1 MALTR
6 GRGGQRFSTN
16 IWPGFVDAMTALLM
30 VLMFVLTIFMI
41 VQFTLR
47 ETISTQDD
55 ELAALSQQ
63 VAGLAEALGLERDR
77 SAQLG
82 RDVNRLN
89 ASLEAASREAERQ
102 SALIATLRGEISDR
116 EAALAAASA
125 RISDFEAQVALLLSE
140 RDAAQAQA
148 AELGAERDRLLST
161 REALNLAIAK
171 ARSEIDAQAEAAR
184 LDAAR
189 RAALEA
195 LIADLRK
202 RDATQAARLGE
213 VEAALAQKAEALDAA
228 EAARLAEAAAAQAL
242 REKLK
247 GAEDELT
254 AMTLALEQERRKA
267 EETLTMLAAAEAAR
281 KDLDVRLAEALLAR
295 SASQE
300 ELDRLR
306 AEVAKSTQQEARSRA
321 ALEAGKAEV
330 ERRLAAALA
339 DKLAAESARSEAL
352 DEAERQRLL
361 MQSARAALAQEKE
374 VSAEA
379 QRKVALLNQQIA
391 ALRTQLGSLQAM
403 LDVSAAKD
411 AEAKVQIEALG
422 TQLNSALARVAAE
435 ERRRRELEEAE
446 RRRLEAEAA
455 ALKAETQE
463 LSRYRSEFFA
473 RLSKVLEGREG
484 VRVVG
489 DRFVFSSEVLFEPAS
504 ADLSP
509 EGRSQIARVV
519 ATLKEVAAE
528 IPDGIDWIVRVD
540 GHTDKTPLSGSGRF
554 RDNWELSVGRALSVV
569 RFMHDEL
576 GFPADRLAATGFGE
590 YHPVAEGDSPEALA
604 QNRRIEL
611 KLTER

>member
-148 AELGAERDRLLST
+148 AQLSAERDRLLST